1 MKRIN
6 LINPYKK
13 FNPHIYEEGR
23 KLILRIIVI
32 GLIILTISTIVG
44 FNMEEKFYNFP
55 VFPFSDYPTL
65 EEAYPYNFML
75 TWWIICAFLFCTPY
89 FSKKVIY
96 HLKIKAK
103 FTINKFFGELDK
115 TEINFI
121 NKNFKQLDFKSKS
134 WWINPHKGYWKGE
147 VKDFSEDV
155 KKFTKKT
162 NKKAIFYSDQ
172 VDPFNDLQM
181 KKLQT
186 IYSIAIGFIGL
197 LIIDLT

>member
-6 LINPYKK
+6 LINPYNK
-13 FNPHIYEEGR
+13 FNPYIYEEGR
-23 KLILRIIVI
+23 KLILRIIII
-32 GLIILTISTIVG
+32 GLIILTISTIIG

-55 VFPFSDYPTL
+55 VFPIQDYPTL
-65 EEAYPYNFML
+65 EEAYPFNFML
-75 TWWIICAFLFCTPY
+75 TWWIICIFLFCTPY
-89 FSKKVIY
+89 FSKKTIY

-103 FTINKFFGELDK
+103 FTINKVFGELDK

-121 NKNFKQLDFKSKS
+121 NKNFKQLDFKSKA
-134 WWINPHKGYWKGE
+134 WWINPYKGYWKGE

-155 KKFTKKT
+155 KIFTKKT
-162 NKKAIFYSDQ
+162 NKKTIFYSDQ
-172 VDPFNDLQM
+172 VDPFNDMQM

-186 IYSIAIGFIGL
+186 IYSIVIGFIGL

>member
-1 MKRIN
+1 MKRYN

-23 KLILRIIVI
+23 KLILRIIII
-32 GLIILTISTIVG
+32 GLIILTTSTIIG
-44 FNMEEKFYNFP
+44 LNMEKKFYSFP
-55 VFPFSDYPTL
+55 VFPIDDYPTL
-65 EEAYPYNFML
+65 EEAYPFNFTF
-75 TWWIICAFLFCTPY
+75 TWWIISIFLFCTLF

-96 HLKIKAK
+96 HLKIKTK
-103 FTINKFFGELDK
+103 FQINKVFGELDK
-115 TEINFI
+115 IEVNFI
-121 NKNFKQLDFKSKS
+121 NKNFKQLDFKSKI

-155 KKFTKKT
+155 KIFTKKT

>member
-23 KLILRIIVI
+23 KLVLRIIII
-32 GLIILTISTIVG
+32 GLIILTISTIIG
-44 FNMEEKFYNFP
+44 LNMPKKIYNFP
-55 VFPFSDYPTL
+55 VIPLSDYPSL
-65 EEAYPYNFML
+65 EEAYPSNFMF
-75 TWWIICAFLFCTPY
+75 TWWMICTFLFCTPY
-89 FSKKVIY
+89 FFKKVIY
-96 HLKIKAK
+96 CLKIKSK
-103 FTINKFFGELDK
+103 FTINKVFTELDQ

-121 NKNFKQLDFKSKS
+121 SKNFKQLDFKLKT

-147 VKDFSEDV
+147 VQDFSANV
-155 KKFTKKT
+155 KIFTKKT

-186 IYSIAIGFIGL
+186 IYSIVIGFIGL